1 MANYYV
7 IQFTEIIDGEVFHRF
22 YNRDRYLF
30 SELNPADATHFND
43 RADAE
48 YYAELELC
56 DPLYERICDYFEI
69 NVVTMNDAFDY
80 NTDDCEDAEYFARLD
95 RIPAELDV
103 EYNVYKVAELTQE
116 ELEDLIGWE
125 RTECD
130 KHMKQLKEILA

>member
-43 RADAE
+43 REEAE
-48 YYAELELC
+48 YFAELELC
-56 DPLYERICDYFEI
+56 DPQYARICDYFEI
-69 NVVTMNDAFDY
+69 SVVAMNV
-80 NTDDCEDAEYFARLD
+80 
-95 RIPAELDV
+95 P
-103 EYNVYKVAELTQE
+103 YKVEITEE
-116 ELEDLIGWE
+116 ELNELLTWE